1 MDNLFNTCGEDLIMS
16 DFKFEII
23 RELGI
28 LSDGT
33 KGWHKEV
40 NLVSWNGHST
50 KLDIRDWGPD
60 HGKIGKGVTINN
72 QEFKQLKDILNNLEW
87 EKE

>member
-1 MDNLFNTCGEDLIMS
+1 MS
-16 DFKFEII
+16 DFKYEII
-23 RELGI
+23 RSLGI
-28 LSDGT
+28 LSEGT

-60 HGKIGKGVTINN
+60 HEKIGKGVTINN
-72 QEFKQLKDILNNLEW
+72 EEFKLLKEILNNLEW